1 MQLRPL
7 DWGVIA
13 AFFAINL
20 GIGAYYA
27 RRGGRS
33 LSEYF
38 LSGRNVPWWLAGTS
52 MVATTFAADTPLAVT
67 GFVAKNGVAG
77 NWVWWNMVMSGILT
91 TFFFAALWRRS
102 GVLTDVEFVELRY
115 SGKPAAA
122 LRVTRGLYQGVIIN
136 TIIMGWVNLA
146 IAKILGLTLGI
157 PKWEAIGICLILT
170 AIYVAI
176 GGMWSV
182 LVTDLL
188 QFAVK
193 MTMTIVLAVAA
204 VAAVGGIAV
213 LRERIGALDAT
224 HHIAQG
230 GLLAFFPPLQGAA
243 WMPLESFLVFIAVSW
258 WASSYPGAEPGGG
271 GYIAQRIFA
280 AKDEKNSV
288 FATLFFNVAHYA
300 LRPWPWILVAL
311 SALILYPA
319 GVKNAAGVVDPEL
332 LYVQTMIDH
341 LPVALRGLMMAGFL
355 AAYMSTIGT
364 HLNLGASYMTN
375 DLYRRFLR
383 PNATESHYVWVSRLA
398 TLFAMVLAAM
408 VTGVMDS
415 VSGAWT
421 YLITFTAG
429 VGPVMILRWYW
440 PRINAWSEIS
450 ALLTSG
456 IVATTLRL
464 FDAFAGPNQVA
475 LTLLVT
481 VAVTTVVWLAV
492 TFATQPENEA
502 TLRRFYDRVRPGDED
517 FRIGLRDWVAG
528 CGLVYGT
535 LFGIGKLCL
544 GEFALGIG
552 LLIFA
557 FACFA
562 VILRD
567 VDRRANAVV
576 MRGIATAALVL
587 ACVGIPANVRAAADK
602 VLSNM
607 KGTVSY
613 EDAGKTTAISP
624 GASLAVA
631 DRDVAVTGDASL
643 GQLQL
648 PDSSTVTLA
657 SQTRVQIAFFN
668 QADIAN
674 AQFVIYQGKTR
685 FKVEHP
691 QGGKANYTF
700 VTPTSSV
707 AVRGTE
713 GDIGVDGNSLT
724 VNVYSATEPVQVT
737 FQNGQVQLVRAGQS
751 LAAKIVNGI
760 VQAQVNKL
768 TQAAVDQ
775 FGELGLPTNWDQ
787 LKNQLLNQLPSVPRI
802 KLPF

>member
-1 MQLRPL
+1 MQLRAL
-7 DWGVIA
+7 DWLVIA
-13 AFFAINL
+13 GFFAINL

-38 LSGRNVPWWLAGTS
+38 LSGRGVPWWLAGTS

-67 GFVAKNGVAG
+67 GFVAKNGIAG

-102 GVLTDVEFVELRY
+102 GVLTDVEFTELRY

-122 LRVTRGLYQGVIIN
+122 LRATRGIYQGVIVN

-170 AIYVAI
+170 AIYVTI
-176 GGMWSV
+176 GGLWSV
-182 LVTDLL
+182 LVTDVL
-188 QFAVK
+188 QFVVK

-204 VAAVGGIAV
+204 VVAVGGIGV
-213 LRERIGALDAT
+213 LRERIGALDAA
-224 HHIAQG
+224 HHITQG
-230 GLLAFFPPLQGAA
+230 GLLAFFPPLSGAA
-243 WMPLESFLVFIAVSW
+243 WMPLESFLIFIAVAW

-271 GYIAQRIFA
+271 TYVAQRIFA
-280 AKDEKNSV
+280 SKDEKNSM

-311 SALILYPA
+311 SALVLYPH
-319 GVKNAAGVVDPEL
+319 GVKNAAGQVDPEL

-341 LPVALRGLMMAGFL
+341 LPIALRGLMMAGFL

-364 HLNLGASYMTN
+364 HLNLGASYMTS

-383 PNATESHYVWVSRLA
+383 PNASEEHYVWISRFA
-398 TLFAMVLAAM
+398 TIFAMILAAV
-408 VTGVMDS
+408 VTEFMDS

-440 PRINAWSEIS
+440 PRLNAWSEIA

-456 IVATTLRL
+456 VVATSLKL
-464 FDAFAGPNQVA
+464 AGAFAGPNQVA
-475 LTLLVT
+475 LSLLAT
-481 VAVTTVVWLAV
+481 VAVTTVVWLIV
-492 TFATQPENEA
+492 TFATPPESAA
-502 TLRRFYDRVRPGDED
+502 TLERFYKRVRPGDQNLAV
-517 FRIGLRDWVAG
+517 GLRDWFAG
-528 CGLVYGT
+528 CGLVYGM

-544 GEFALGIG
+544 GEIGLGIAC
-552 LLIFA
+552 LVFA
-557 FACFA
+557 AVCIL

-567 VDRRANAVV
+567 VDRRAYDITTRAV
-576 MRGIATAALVL
+576 ATAALIFAFV
-587 ACVGIPANVRAAADK
+587 AIPPSARAAADN
-602 VLSNM
+602 VLSNL
-607 KGTVSY
+607 KGSVSY
-613 EDAGKTTAISP
+613 EDSGTSKPLATNASIALSDKDFAI
-624 GASLAVA
+624 
-631 DRDVAVTGDASL
+631 TGDASL
-643 GQLQL
+643 GRVQL

-657 SQTRVQIAFFN
+657 SQTRVQLAFFH
-668 QADIAN
+668 QADVAS
-674 AQFVIYQGKTR
+674 AQFVVYNGKTR

-691 QGGKANYTF
+691 QGAKADYTF
-700 VTPTSSV
+700 VTPTSSI

-713 GDIGVDGNSLT
+713 GDIAVDGNSLT
-724 VNVYSATEPVQVT
+724 VNVYSAAEPVQVS
-737 FQNGQVQLVRAGQS
+737 FPSGKVQVVGAGQS
-751 LAAKIVNGI
+751 LVATIVNGI

-775 FGELGLPTNWDQ
+775 FSELGLPTNWDQ
-787 LKNQLLNQLPSVPRI
+787 LKSQLLNQLPSVPR
-802 KLPF
+802 LHFP